1 MLILFSIFV
10 LQLQVLHCHVLQFY
24 ALRFYVLQFH
34 VLQFWRSVIFM
45 SVIFSQPA
53 PSYKP
58 TRAHECSAYALY
70 LNSSVFIIQFS
81 LYALVD
87 PSRLI
92 AVGDRSFATAGPRPE
107 TVFLTTSHRLHCC
120 QCSVVNWRR
129 TCFDSHTQTLLLRRT
144 SSNIKFNWS
153 WYTGR
158 WWVGCYIWYSEEG
171 SVRSRSPP
179 RPLLVVPNVTAH
191 PLTASVSIT
200 VLLCNGSLLCG
211 FNVPI
216 KG

>member
-1 MLILFSIFV
+1 MSCNFMPCV
-10 LQLQVLHCHVLQFY
+10 
-24 ALRFYVLQFH
+24 
-34 VLQFWRSVIFM
+34 FM
-45 SVIFSQPA
+45 SCNFMSCNFDGPSFSC
-53 PSYKP
+53 PSFSVNP
-58 TRAHECSAYALY
+58 RPLISLPGRMNARHTLSI